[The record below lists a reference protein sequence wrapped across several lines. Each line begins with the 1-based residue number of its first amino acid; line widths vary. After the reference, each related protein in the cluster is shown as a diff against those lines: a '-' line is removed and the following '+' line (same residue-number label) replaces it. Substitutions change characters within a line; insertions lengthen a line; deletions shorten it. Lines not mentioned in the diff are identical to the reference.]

1 LLMFIALLALH
12 ARNGRRD
19 VVLKAPI
26 LLSNETGDLADG
38 RYALGRDAPE
48 APRATRAPMTHMR
61 SRGYWSPIAAMM
73 LLSFLSYVDRNT
85 LAILSQTILRETG
98 ISAEQYG
105 WMISAFSAAYLVG
118 NPVWGRALDRF
129 GLRVGLGVSVALW
142 TIASVSHAF
151 VATAVGFAIAR
162 AALGF
167 GEGATFPAG
176 LRTSTQTLR
185 TDERGRGVAV
195 AYSGAS
201 LGAIA
206 TPLVVTPIALR
217 WGWRGAFLFTGAL
230 GAAWLVLWAWVS
242 TDSRLAVRPS
252 EHGDPRP
259 RLGSLPIWGFMAAY
273 ALGGVPLGFV
283 LYDAPIHLSRSLGC
297 SQATLGHV
305 LWIPPLGWEVGYF
318 FWGWV
323 IDRATK
329 RGEARADRFF
339 ALLSLLALTLAA
351 AAYVSSPAAVL
362 ALLFLAMFAS
372 AGFVIVSLTETT
384 RRHSVE
390 HGAYLAGLG
399 AGSWSALMMIAMP
412 MFGRML
418 DRADYRAAYAIA
430 AVCPMI
436 GGLGWRWLATT
447 PTRYFDLPSR
457 P

>member
-1 LLMFIALLALH
+1 M
-12 ARNGRRD
+12 
-19 VVLKAPI
+19 AP
-26 LLSNETGDLADG
+26 
-38 RYALGRDAPE
+38 
-48 APRATRAPMTHMR
+48 MR

-98 ISAEQYG
+98 ITAESYG

-118 NPVWGRALDRF
+118 NPLWGRALDRF
-129 GLRVGLGVSVALW
+129 GLRVGLVVSVALW
-142 TIASVSHAF
+142 TLASVAHAF
-151 VATAVGFAIAR
+151 VVTAAGFAIAR

-185 TDERGRGVAV
+185 PDERGRGVAI

-217 WGWRGAFLFTGAL
+217 WGWRGAFFFTGAL
-230 GAAWLVLWAWVS
+230 GAVWLVLWAGVS
-242 TDSRLAVRPS
+242 TDSRLSIRKS
-252 EHGDPRP
+252 EPVGPRP
-259 RLGSLPIWGFMAAY
+259 RLGALPIWGFMAAY

-283 LYDAPIHLSRSLGC
+283 LYDAPIHLGRALRC

-318 FWGWV
+318 FWGWL
-323 IDRATK
+323 IDRATR
-329 RGEARADRFF
+329 RGDASADRFF
-339 ALLSLLALTLAA
+339 SVLSLLALTLAA
-351 AAYVSSPAAVL
+351 AAYVHSPAAVL
-362 ALLFLAMFAS
+362 ALLFVAMFAS

-399 AGSWSALMMIAMP
+399 AGSWSGLMMIAMP
-412 MFGRML
+412 MFGHLL
-418 DRADYRAAYAIA
+418 DRADYGASYAIA
-430 AVCPMI
+430 AVCPLV
-436 GGLGWRWLATT
+436 GGLAWRGLT
-447 PTRYFDLPSR
+447 PTRTRRR
-457 P
+457 PGPVATPTRREAP

>member
-1 LLMFIALLALH
+1 MFIALLALH

-48 APRATRAPMTHMR
+48 APRATRAPMAHMR

-98 ISAEQYG
+98 ITAESYG

-118 NPVWGRALDRF
+118 NPFWGRALDRF
-129 GLRVGLGVSVALW
+129 GLRVGLFVSVALW
-142 TIASVSHAF
+142 TLASVSHAF
-151 VATAVGFAIAR
+151 VATAAGFAIAR

-176 LRTSTQTLR
+176 LRASSQTLR
-185 TDERGRGVAV
+185 SDERGRGVAI

-206 TPLVVTPIALR
+206 TPLIVTPIAIH
-217 WGWRGAFLFTGAL
+217 WGWRAAFLFTGAL
-230 GAAWLVLWAWVS
+230 GAAWLALWAWVS
-242 TDSRLAVRPS
+242 TDGRLKIHARNPSEPRPS
-252 EHGDPRP
+252 LR
-259 RLGSLPIWGFMAAY
+259 SLPLWGFMAAY

-283 LYDAPIHLSRSLGC
+283 LYDAPIHLSRALGC

-329 RGEARADRFF
+329 RGASTSATRRFF
-339 ALLSLLALTLAA
+339 SILSLLALTLAA
-351 AAYVSSPAAVL
+351 AAFTRSPAAVL
-362 ALLFLAMFAS
+362 MLLFVGMFAS

-384 RRHSVE
+384 RR
-390 HGAYLAGLG
+390 
-399 AGSWSALMMIAMP
+399 
-412 MFGRML
+412 
-418 DRADYRAAYAIA
+418 
-430 AVCPMI
+430 
-436 GGLGWRWLATT
+436 
-447 PTRYFDLPSR
+447 
-457 P
+457 

>member
-1 LLMFIALLALH
+1 MA
-12 ARNGRRD
+12 
-19 VVLKAPI
+19 
-26 LLSNETGDLADG
+26 
-38 RYALGRDAPE
+38 
-48 APRATRAPMTHMR
+48 HMR

-98 ISAEQYG
+98 ISAESYG

-118 NPVWGRALDRF
+118 NPFWGRALDRF
-129 GLRVGLGVSVALW
+129 GLRAGLFVSVALW
-142 TIASVSHAF
+142 TLASVSHAF
-151 VATAVGFAIAR
+151 VASAAGFAVAR

-176 LRTSTQTLR
+176 LRASTQTLR
-185 TDERGRGVAV
+185 SDQRGRGVAV

-217 WGWRGAFLFTGAL
+217 WGWRAAFFFTGAL
-230 GAAWLVLWAWVS
+230 GAVWLVLWAWVS
-242 TDSRLAVRPS
+242 TDSRLRIRRS
-252 EHGDPRP
+252 EHAEPRP
-259 RLGSLPIWGFMAAY
+259 RLGTLPIWGFMAAY

-283 LYDAPIHLSRSLGC
+283 LYDAPIHLGRALHC

-318 FWGWV
+318 FWGWL
-323 IDRATK
+323 IDRATR
-329 RGEARADRFF
+329 RGDASASADRFF
-339 ALLSLLALTLAA
+339 SVLSVLALTLAA
-351 AAYVSSPAAVL
+351 AAHVHSAAAVL
-362 ALLFLAMFAS
+362 ALLFVAMFAS

-399 AGSWSALMMIAMP
+399 AGSWSGLMMLAMP
-412 MFGRML
+412 MFGHLL
-418 DRADYRAAYAIA
+418 DRAEYGASYAIA
-430 AVCPMI
+430 AVCPLV
-436 GGLGWRWLATT
+436 GGLAWRALTHREA
-447 PTRYFDLPSR
+447 R
-457 P
+457 

>member
-1 LLMFIALLALH
+1 
-12 ARNGRRD
+12 
-19 VVLKAPI
+19 
-26 LLSNETGDLADG
+26 
-38 RYALGRDAPE
+38 
-48 APRATRAPMTHMR
+48 MTHMR

-98 ISAEQYG
+98 INAEQYG

-118 NPVWGRALDRF
+118 NPVWGRALDRAASSAS
-129 GLRVGLGVSVALW
+129 GSAGVRRLSGR
-142 TIASVSHAF
+142 SRRSPMRF

-176 LRTSTQTLR
+176 LRASTQTLR
-185 TDERGRGVAV
+185 MDERGRGVAI

-230 GAAWLVLWAWVS
+230 GAMWLMLWAWVS
-242 TDSRLAVRPS
+242 TDSRLRVRPS
-252 EHGDPRP
+252 EQVESRP
-259 RLGSLPIWGFMAAY
+259 RLGSLPILGFMAAY

-283 LYDAPIHLSRSLGC
+283 LYDAPIHLSRALGC

-318 FWGWV
+318 FWGWL
-323 IDRATK
+323 IDRF
-329 RGEARADRFF
+329 RREARRSERRADRFF
-339 ALLSLLALTLAA
+339 SLRSLIALPLAA
-351 AAYVSSPAAVL
+351 AAYVPSPGAVL

-412 MFGRML
+412 MFGRLL
-418 DRADYRAAYAIA
+418 DRADYGVAYAIA
-430 AVCPMI
+430 AVCPMM

-447 PTRYFDLPSR
+447 PTKHR
-457 P
+457 PQPVATPRHREGR